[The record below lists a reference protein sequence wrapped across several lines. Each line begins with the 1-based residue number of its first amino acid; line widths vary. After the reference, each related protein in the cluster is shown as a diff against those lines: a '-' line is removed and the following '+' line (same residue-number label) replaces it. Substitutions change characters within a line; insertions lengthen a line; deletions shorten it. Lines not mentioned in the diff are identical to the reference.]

1 MNLRTA
7 SLATVLL
14 AAAVSL
20 LPASANA
27 QRRGG
32 WGWGGFGVG
41 LAAGAI
47 IGGALAAPYYS
58 YGYAPGYS
66 YGYGYATATRR
77 VTATA
82 THRVTATAT
91 HRLTATATPVAFM
104 PMLRIGN
111 TGGGTTVDESERS
124 NSLAIFRAR
133 SDRLEEDRRRGTFTH
148 VLAHSSPSSGTTV
161 PLAQSVRLAY
171 SAPRQSRAASAPRL
185 A

>member
-14 AAAVSL
+14 AAAVSS

-27 QRRGG
+27 QWRGG

-66 YGYGYATATRR
+66 YGYAPGYSYGYARGIYAYAPNWGYRR
-77 VTATA
+77 WYY
-82 THRVTATAT
+82 R
-91 HRLTATATPVAFM
+91 
-104 PMLRIGN
+104 
-111 TGGGTTVDESERS
+111 
-124 NSLAIFRAR
+124 
-133 SDRLEEDRRRGTFTH
+133 
-148 VLAHSSPSSGTTV
+148 
-161 PLAQSVRLAY
+161 
-171 SAPRQSRAASAPRL
+171 
-185 A
+185 

>member
-14 AAAVSL
+14 AAAVSS

-27 QRRGG
+27 QWRG

-66 YGYGYATATRR
+66 YGPRFLAVWGRNDPFFLPRGAEAFRR
-77 VTATA
+77 DVPGAIVHFFDTGHFALE
-82 THRVTATAT
+82 TH
-91 HRLTATATPVAFM
+91 
-104 PMLRIGN
+104 
-111 TGGGTTVDESERS
+111 
-124 NSLAIFRAR
+124 AR
-133 SDRLEEDRRRGTFTH
+133 EIAAEIRDFF
-148 VLAHSSPSSGTTV
+148 AH
-161 PLAQSVRLAY
+161 
-171 SAPRQSRAASAPRL
+171 
-185 A
+185 